1 MNKLGLLLCFLLIVN
16 TSAEEKK
23 DMAEN
28 IYDIII
34 KLLKGMAEEEGK
46 GRCSKIFE
54 DKKNEILPIVKE
66 LINEVKNG
74 KSLSELVVSYG
85 FRLLAVEDVAVEC
98 KAFALLELFSKV
110 TSKDGIKDIGISIQ
124 KNANTI
130 HQYLTEMKS
139 EKVLLNKVQ
148 KAGKIFALVL
158 NFKVY

>member
-34 KLLKGMAEEEGK
+34 KLLKGMSEGEK
-46 GRCSKIFE
+46 GSCSKIFE

-74 KSLSELVVSYG
+74 KSLSGLVVSYG
-85 FRLLAVEDVAVEC
+85 FRLLAVEDLAAEC
-98 KAFALLELFSKV
+98 KAFALLDLFSKF

-139 EKVLLNKVQ
+139 EKELLKKVE
-148 KAGKIFALVL
+148 KVGKIFALVL
-158 NFKVY
+158 NFKVN